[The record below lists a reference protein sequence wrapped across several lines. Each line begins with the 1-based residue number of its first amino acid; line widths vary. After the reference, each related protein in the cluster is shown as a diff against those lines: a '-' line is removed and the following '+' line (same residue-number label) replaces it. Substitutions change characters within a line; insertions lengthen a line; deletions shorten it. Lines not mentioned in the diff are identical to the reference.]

1 MMTIELFGFKASKY
15 TAQTE
20 IATFFQKLDP
30 KIDGQIIFYETE
42 PQNFKGENT
51 KVVKIIASD
60 SRLMKTLRRRN
71 FLKLECF
78 RDANVGLFHYVAV
91 KKAELTSE
99 SD

>member
-1 MMTIELFGFKASKY
+1 MTIELFGFKASKY
-15 TAQTE
+15 SALIEITA
-20 IATFFQKLDP
+20 FFKKLDA

-60 SRLMKTLRRRN
+60 SRLMKILRRRN

-78 RDANVGLFHYVAV
+78 KDSNVGLFHYVSV

-99 SD
+99 